1 MLLLRYIS
9 TLYILVLALLCSTA
23 QAQAQSKQ
31 EVWQH
36 YFDIKR
42 EMIKRHKKVPLDI
55 SYIDEVKTLVIFD
68 CGFTEGVDFTES
80 TAQNTDVVNLL
91 YARLFEIAKTV
102 IQFRNGMHG
111 AGYPENTW
119 KSDLIYFEDESVK
132 SLINVLANSDTKQI
146 FDDKGEYFESLIT
159 KLNMYNKTENKK
171 LPRLLSRDGC
181 GAGEFPVDIITQP
194 LARILRLIPDFFAQV
209 CINKNKTPEI
219 NGCIYWRDFPAK
231 TSIGVSGLYQYEAL
245 WSDGT
250 IRRGKVDFDK
260 LKERV
265 DGSRQFNI
273 KK

>member
-9 TLYILVLALLCSTA
+9 ILYILVLALLCSTA
-23 QAQAQSKQ
+23 QAQVQSK
-31 EVWQH
+31 EKVWQH

-42 EMIKRHKKVPLDI
+42 EMMKRYKKVPLDL
-55 SYIDEVKTLVIFD
+55 SYIDGKKSLVIFD

-80 TAQNTDVVNLL
+80 TAQTADVVNFL
-91 YARLFEIAKTV
+91 YAELFGIAKTV
-102 IQFRNGMHG
+102 VQFRNGMHG

-119 KSDLIYFEDESVK
+119 KTDLIYFEDESIN
-132 SLINVLANSDTKQI
+132 SLISVLANSDTKQK
-146 FDDKGEYFESLIT
+146 FDDKGEYFESLIA
-159 KLNMYNKTENKK
+159 KLNTYNKTENRK
-171 LPRLLSRDGC
+171 LPQLLSQDGC

-209 CINKNKTPEI
+209 CITKNKTPEI
-219 NGCIYWRDFPAK
+219 NECIYWRDFPAK
-231 TSIGVSGLYQYEAL
+231 TTIDVSGLYQYEAL

-250 IRRGKVDFDK
+250 IRRGRVDFDK
-260 LKERV
+260 LKERA